1 MDRVVVIGVG
11 NPYRRDDG
19 VGPAIIDL
27 LRGNGLPDGVRLECS
42 LGDTADLMDLWRGT
56 DLAIVIDA
64 ARPRRT
70 RPGAVHH
77 AVSSHH
83 LPMGEAV
90 ELARALDRMPRRLE
104 LYAIEAAD
112 TGHGQGLSP
121 PVRAAA
127 RRTAAAIAAAIAVEV
142 KGICALPIRP
152 K

>member
-19 VGPAIIDL
+19 VGAAVIEL
-27 LRGNGLPDGVRLECS
+27 LRRNGLPRGVRLECS
-42 LGDTADLMDLWRGT
+42 LGDTADLMDLWRGAE
-56 DLAIVIDA
+56 LAIVVDA

-77 AVSSHH
+77 TVSSHH

-90 ELARALDRMPRRLE
+90 ELARALDRMPKRLE

-112 TGHGQGLSP
+112 TGHGQGLTP
-121 PVRAAA
+121 QVGAAA
-127 RRTAAAIAAAIAVEV
+127 RQTARAIAVEV
-142 KGICALPIRP
+142 KRLCALPIPP

>member
-19 VGPAIIDL
+19 VGPAIIEL
-27 LRGNGLPDGVRLECS
+27 LRRNDLPHEVRLECS
-42 LGDTADLMDLWRGT
+42 LGDTADLMDLWRGAE
-56 DLAIVIDA
+56 LAIVVDA

-77 AVSSHH
+77 TVSSHH

-90 ELARALDRMPRRLE
+90 ELARARDRMPQRLE

-121 PVRAAA
+121 HVRAAA
-127 RRTAAAIAAAIAVEV
+127 RRTAQAIAVEV
-142 KGICALPIRP
+142 KRLCALRIRP
-152 K
+152 R